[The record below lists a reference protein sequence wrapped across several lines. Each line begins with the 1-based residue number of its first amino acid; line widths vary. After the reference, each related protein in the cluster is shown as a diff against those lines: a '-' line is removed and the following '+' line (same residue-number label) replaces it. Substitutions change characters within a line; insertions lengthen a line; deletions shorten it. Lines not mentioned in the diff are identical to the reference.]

1 MKPLKWIEKNCNCDV
16 TIIKAKKI
24 FEQSI
29 LLYEMGDN
37 ETKKMYIKQ
46 VKDNLKN
53 SDLYAEFYTLSA
65 KAFIKYYSL

>member
-16 TIIKAKKI
+16 TIIRAKKI

-29 LLYEMGDN
+29 LLYEMSSE

-46 VKDNLKN
+46 VKENLKY
-53 SDLYAEFYTLSA
+53 SDFYAEFYVLSA